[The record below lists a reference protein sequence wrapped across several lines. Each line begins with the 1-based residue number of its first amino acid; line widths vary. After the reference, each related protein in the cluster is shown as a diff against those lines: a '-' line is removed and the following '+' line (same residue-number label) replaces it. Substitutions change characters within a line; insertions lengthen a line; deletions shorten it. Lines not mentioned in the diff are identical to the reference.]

1 MGRKSKIDLIPEH
14 ARSAL
19 QEWLANP
26 AISQAE
32 ATEALHELLE
42 QAGYPGEPPSVSS
55 VNRYAQRFSDI
66 MRRRREAN
74 EVAKTWVAQFGRVP
88 QGQLGQLIIQM
99 IQGMAFDNMVSLDGQ
114 PVDPEDMPGQVK
126 MLKDLSLMVART
138 EYAASQ
144 NTARER
150 SIREE
155 QRREDAAKLEQLAKT
170 DAQRGGTLDAATL
183 KRIREEIYG
192 IVDPAEA
199 AELG

>member
-19 QEWLANP
+19 QAWLANP

-42 QAGYPGEPPSVSS
+42 QADYSGEPPSVSS

-74 EVAKTWVAQFGRVP
+74 EVAKTWVSQFGRVP

-99 IQGMAFDNMVSLDGQ
+99 IQGMAFDNMISLDGQ

-126 MLKDLSLMVART
+126 MLRDLAQMAERT
-138 EYAASQ
+138 ERAASL
-144 NTARER
+144 NSERER
-150 SIREE
+150 AIREE

-170 DAQRGGTLDAATL
+170 DAQRGGTLDADTL

-192 IVDPAEA
+192 IVDPGEA